1 MVERLYRSTNHP
13 KLPDTFERLRAQA
26 EEPKTIN
33 TVQNWIDQ
41 TTPALSTTAS
51 AAKQVYGHNPKP
63 YPHPPPT
70 HSIRRLR
77 SSGLN
82 SRTVN
87 ALPLQSTHGNQRTL
101 PQRVSQKRKIP
112 DDFNAIPRQS
122 ARIKKIAQSS
132 SANDEP
138 SAKKKQDVA
147 LSDPHRQWKPTNE
160 AKDDETFHGFGNIL
174 EDERPSGFGS
184 FRPGGGHL
192 AVGMEPS
199 SGLASGEDAVRL
211 PMAFPTPSKRS
222 SSRSNKSGSPSKRL
236 VIVDK
241 RERMQFMRPCIT
253 FWTLIDTN
261 ESGDLKGKLQKLW
274 QHINWHEG
282 RIIPLDFKVRHYFM
296 WSSH

>member
-1 MVERLYRSTNHP
+1 MVERLYRSTKHP

-33 TVQNWIDQ
+33 TVQNWVDQ

-51 AAKQVYGHNPKP
+51 AAKQVYGQIRKP
-63 YPHPPPT
+63 CPHAPPINST
-70 HSIRRLR
+70 QRVR

-87 ALPLQSTHGNQRTL
+87 ALPLQPTHGNQRTR
-101 PQRVSQKRKIP
+101 PQRVSQKRKMP
-112 DDFNAIPRQS
+112 DDFNTIPRQS
-122 ARIKKIAQSS
+122 ARIKRAQSS

-138 SAKKKQDVA
+138 SVKRKQDIA
-147 LSDPHRQWKPTNE
+147 LSAPHRQWMPSSE
-160 AKDDETFHGFGNIL
+160 AKDDETFHVSGNVL

-184 FRPGGGHL
+184 FRPGRGHL

-199 SGLASGEDAVRL
+199 SGPASGEDAVRL
-211 PMAFPTPSKRS
+211 PMAFTTPSKNS
-222 SSRSNKSGSPSKRL
+222 SSRSKKPGTPSKGL

-241 RERMQFMRPCIT
+241 RERMKFMRPCIT

-261 ESGDLKGKLQKLW
+261 KSGDLKGKLQKLW
-274 QHINWHEG
+274 QHINWHE
-282 RIIPLDFKVRHYFM
+282 RKIIPSDFKVRHHFM
-296 WSSH
+296 SSSH